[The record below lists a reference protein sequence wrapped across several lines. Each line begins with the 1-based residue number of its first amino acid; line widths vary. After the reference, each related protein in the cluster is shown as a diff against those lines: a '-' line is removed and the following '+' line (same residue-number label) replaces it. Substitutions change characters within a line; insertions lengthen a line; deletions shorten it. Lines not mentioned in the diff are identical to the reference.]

1 MQDKIKKPYTSSG
14 HAFICVDSITSLRLC
29 LKEYSLGPK
38 SAVGLCY
45 GLLSDKLKKKSSQYN
60 RK

>member
-1 MQDKIKKPYTSSG
+1 MQEKIKKPYISSG

-29 LKEYSLGPK
+29 LKEFSLSPK
-38 SAVGLCY
+38 SAVGLCC
-45 GLLSDKLKKKSSQYN
+45 GLLSDKLTRKASVYN